1 MVKVGI
7 KGHQETTVTQA
18 NVAVNVGSG
27 AVKVFSTPSM
37 VALLEKT
44 ALLSVEPYLDEG
56 QSTVGTAINITH
68 SSATPEGMQVCA
80 DSEVIEVER
89 RRIVFK
95 VKAYDKAGLIGEG
108 THERFIIDIDK
119 FTARAEAKKQQ

>member
-44 ALLSVEPYLDEG
+44 ALLSVAPYLEEG
-56 QSTVGTAINITH
+56 QSTVGTAINVTH
-68 SSATPEGMQVCA
+68 ISATPEGMLVCA
-80 DSEVIEVER
+80 DSEVIEVDR

-95 VKAYDKAGLIGEG
+95 VKAYDKVGVIGEG

>member
-44 ALLSVEPYLDEG
+44 ALLSVEPYLDED

-80 DSEVIEVER
+80 DSEVSEVDR